1 MFNSS
6 GISVLVL
13 SLALCL
19 NALNL
24 NKNIVNTVCD
34 SENEFYSLAKQL
46 TPNGTKAVSD
56 FISSDVGEKI
66 DIIDLKFCSISS
78 FIKLKNVLPKE
89 LLTLIGCTS
98 KNESMSYTHCQR
110 FQGAKR
116 LLDLAKGIPFSTRT
130 FRRLV
135 YDSLDKTL
143 DSVVSI
149 VVKSFDSVS
158 IPKLK
163 KLNETLADQN
173 QKIVSGIL
181 QKFNTVLDSYK
192 ATLIY

>member
-110 FQGAKR
+110 FQIAKR
-116 LLDLAKGIPFSTRT
+116 LLDLAKGIPFSSG
-130 FRRLV
+130 LV
-135 YDSLDKTL
+135 YDSFDKTL
-143 DSVVSI
+143 NSVVSI

-181 QKFNTVLDSYK
+181 QKFNTILDSYK